1 MTPESLIADSTI
13 AAVVSDPRQP
23 DNPIVACNNA
33 FMFLTGYD
41 RDEIVGRNC
50 RFLRGERTE
59 PEQTAKLRDAVAE
72 RRPTMVEL
80 INYRKD
86 GTAFRNAVMIALYTL
101 VDGTGLRVAGN
112 ALQYI
117 AALFLMNSWPFA
129 LGVYLRRGPRTVWA
143 HARRRWPY
151 AFAGALASAGSYR
164 VKIARHRLDAA
175 VGQLDSLSPLAVL
188 GRGYSL
194 TRLLP
199 SGAIVRSAAQT
210 RPGDAIEIL
219 LRQGA
224 LDARVERLK
233 ERDDRPQV

>member
-1 MTPESLIADSTI
+1 MREQGVGS
-13 AAVVSDPRQP
+13 VV
-23 DNPIVACNNA
+23 V
-33 FMFLTGYD
+33 
-41 RDEIVGRNC
+41 
-50 RFLRGERTE
+50 
-59 PEQTAKLRDAVAE
+59 
-72 RRPTMVEL
+72 
-80 INYRKD
+80 
-86 GTAFRNAVMIALYTL
+86 
-101 VDGTGLRVAGN
+101 VDGEQAVGIFTERDLVR
-112 ALQYI
+112 
-117 AALFLMNSWPFA
+117 
-129 LGVYLRRGPRTVWA
+129 
-143 HARRRWPY
+143 
-151 AFAGALASAGSYR
+151 LASAGAYR